1 MKLNKNTLKFLIKE
15 VIKETYQPEGEE
27 LDRELTWK
35 KITDN
40 LNDTRDKGFRLNVL
54 KAILNANSE
63 DPDFMADM
71 FETLTKEEDTEVQQK
86 IIIELEKIYKEEQM

>member
-1 MKLNKNTLKFLIKE
+1 LLKSR
-15 VIKETYQPEGEE
+15 TYQPDEEE

>member
-15 VIKETYQPEGEE
+15 VIKETYQPEEEE